1 MINTQKCITSPK
13 AKRNDKQRNDLITI
27 ILLCDSPGYRMKSYG
42 PTSLITISESKLI
55 DIQIEAI
62 SKSFKHYE
70 IIICVGFDA
79 EKISKY
85 VRNKYWNL
93 NIRIVE
99 NQLYNNSNSCESAR
113 LALNNTVNDQ
123 VLLCDGNLLINSS
136 TLSLINDCESTVII
150 ENNPCAN
157 LEVGVNFDEKNEAQY
172 FSFGASNIWSEIL
185 YLNNKE
191 IIETLRRI
199 MCGTDYKNK
208 FIFEAL
214 NELIKTRHRL
224 KCVKNDNSI
233 KKINNVKTYHAITR

>member
-1 MINTQKCITSPK
+1 MINAQRCITSPK
-13 AKRNDKQRNDLITI
+13 AKKDYKPRNDLMTI

-42 PTSLITISESKLI
+42 PPSLITIANSKLI

-62 SKSFKHYE
+62 SKAFKYYE
-70 IIICVGFDA
+70 IILCVGFDA

-85 VRNKYWNL
+85 VRNKYSNI

-99 NQLYNNSNSCESAR
+99 NQLYHNSNSCESAR

-123 VLLCDGNLLINSS
+123 VLICDGNLLMNSD
-136 TLSLINDCESTVII
+136 TLSLVNDSVSIVFIESD
-150 ENNPCAN
+150 PCDN
-157 LEVGVNFDEKNEAQY
+157 LEVGVNLDEKNEAQH
-172 FSFGASNIWSEIL
+172 FSFGASHIWSEIL
-185 YLNNKE
+185 YLSNQD

-199 MCGTDYKNK
+199 MCGSDYKSK

-214 NELIKTRHRL
+214 NELIKTKHKL
-224 KCVKNDNSI
+224 KCIENEYSI